1 MQRNKKNSRSFDRE
15 FLELT
20 LLFMLGNEIVEVLNK
35 RGGIVLLTNLIET
48 YKLVT
53 GKNLDPTNYGFD
65 KLENLI
71 EELDLFVKM
80 MGKKKSVVLR
90 IVDKQRANSRS

>member
-1 MQRNKKNSRSFDRE
+1 
-15 FLELT
+15 
-20 LLFMLGNEIVEVLNK
+20 MLGNEIVEVLNK

-90 IVDKQRANSRS
+90 IVHKQRANSRS